1 MREAID
7 KLNRK
12 LLINPLGKTKEWK
25 DGYIAG
31 ILEAIDIVQEGID
44 NLITVGNNYYVIM
57 YHNGDK
63 YLPYIEEMRLYKI
76 TIKTRKSYCFSRNL
90 DANRFNTPNPDL
102 VLASEKSLRE
112 RVFFNRDQAEKS
124 IAV

>member
-44 NLITVGNNYYVIM
+44 NFITVGNNYYVIR